1 MIISVN
7 LQQKKKKKTENEK
20 CEKGGD
26 RALFFIPWPKRKRKS
41 SMVSHCLN
49 VEKLPLNVF

>member
-7 LQQKKKKKTENEK
+7 LQQEKKKMENEK

-26 RALFFIPWPKRKRKS
+26 GALFIPWPKRKRKS

>member
-7 LQQKKKKKTENEK
+7 LQQKKKMENEK

-26 RALFFIPWPKRKRKS
+26 GTLFSIPWPKRKRKP
-41 SMVSHCLN
+41 SMISHCLN